1 MDHRRV
7 ILVVGQ
13 SLVTI
18 YLLSLTCCSA
28 EKLSP
33 DQKAPPFARG
43 SGGLILKTPYEGGG
57 GGGGGGLPSS
67 SNVDGVQREEKE
79 DIKIVDGQPV
89 RVVEGSFSYKSPE
102 GLPVS
107 VKYVA
112 DENGNR
118 ASFKFGTAAGGNGIV
133 GTGIDHGNNKLVE
146 PPYPPNGPPDNVLN
160 GKGLGKYIPPSSD
173 KNNNVDRKYLPPQ

>member
-1 MDHRRV
+1 IKCKERKKNTFHDTRQV
-7 ILVVGQ
+7 AIC
-13 SLVTI
+13 
-18 YLLSLTCCSA
+18 LLSLTYCSA

-43 SGGLILKTPYEGGG
+43 SGGLILKTPFEGGNS
-57 GGGGGGLPSS
+57 PAS
-67 SNVDGVQREEKE
+67 SNTVDGVQREEKE

-118 ASFKFGTAAGGNGIV
+118 ASFKFGTAVGGGNG
-133 GTGIDHGNNKLVE
+133 GGGNGGGGNGGGG
-146 PPYPPNGPPDNVLN
+146 PYPPRGPPEGVTN
-160 GKGLGKYIPPSSD
+160 GNGLGTYIPPSSD
-173 KNNNVDRKYLPPQ
+173 KTNNVDRKYLPPQ

>member
-1 MDHRRV
+1 MRTFF
-7 ILVVGQ
+7 
-13 SLVTI
+13 TI
-18 YLLSLTCCSA
+18 RQVAVCLLAATYCSA

-43 SGGLILKTPYEGGG
+43 SGGLILKAPFEGGG
-57 GGGGGGLPSS
+57 QPAGS

-118 ASFKFGTAAGGNGIV
+118 ASFKFGTAAGGGNGKISS
-133 GTGIDHGNNKLVE
+133 GTSSGASPTGY
-146 PPYPPNGPPDNVLN
+146 PPRGPPNGVGN
-160 GKGLGKYIPPSSD
+160 GKEPGLYLPPGGNKD
-173 KNNNVDRKYLPPQ
+173 KNVDRKYLPPQ